1 MELNFLPL
9 VNSKFEI
16 PVFRRRSENNK
27 LKPQGSFG
35 FRLKDGL
42 SGDYERFDVLWEESE
57 GFELY
62 HADSF
67 ENHDLTKLYIFSLM
81 ESAAKKIT
89 LNVIHRRKI
98 SIGKFGLLPRSIK
111 RVKEKFDCHHIIFQ
125 LISNL
130 VLLCSIIL
138 K

>member
-1 MELNFLPL
+1 FLPL

-16 PVFRRRSENNK
+16 PVFRRKSESNK
-27 LKPQGSFG
+27 SKTQGSFG

-67 ENHDLTKLYIFSLM
+67 ENHDLTKLYIFFLM
-81 ESAAKKIT
+81 ESAAKKSSLEAYSSKKNCYREIRFIDQKYSEGQREVR
-89 LNVIHRRKI
+89 L
-98 SIGKFGLLPRSIK
+98 SPYYLS
-111 RVKEKFDCHHIIFQ
+111 
-125 LISNL
+125 
-130 VLLCSIIL
+130 
-138 K
+138 